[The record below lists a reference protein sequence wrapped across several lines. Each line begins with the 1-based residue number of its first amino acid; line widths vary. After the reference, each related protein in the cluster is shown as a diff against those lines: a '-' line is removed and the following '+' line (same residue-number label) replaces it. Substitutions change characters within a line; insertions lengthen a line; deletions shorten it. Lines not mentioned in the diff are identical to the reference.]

1 MQHPRTLKALALA
14 LALGLPMQARA
25 QAPFF
30 VPIPASILVGPLV
43 MLLIPLG
50 MELSK
55 SDEKRV
61 QELEARGDWASV
73 VAMATQHLGA
83 KPGDLYWLEL
93 RGRALQRQSGCTAA
107 LPDLRQA
114 FDERLAQAPVLPEP
128 AFAAGLALGLC
139 EMAVWAL
146 PAAADTMGR
155 LVALAPQRWE
165 PDYNLGV
172 IRALQGDL
180 DGARAAEAALRPRN
194 AEMADALLT
203 RYIVPG
209 PASPAPAAAAG
220 LSAQALPERLPPPLT
235 EQVLTIG
242 NRMLVLPQGRWYGT
256 AASSRTV
263 LGGHIRV
270 APVKIDRV
278 ELTTLGAFEVA
289 AAGRLAAAV
298 AFSANAKQAYGISYW
313 NVDDPCA
320 SRDGV
325 YVERFNSP
333 FDQPECL
340 RLRVLT
346 PAMMRAVA
354 DLQPVLQAAE
364 AAGAIQR
371 HGVVQ
376 RHAAAID
383 HHDFAGDVAGRVAG
397 QIGHHVGNFFGL
409 AQPLHGRAA
418 QDFCLASS
426 LVSTALAAS
435 SVAMVPGAT
444 AFTRMPWSAS
454 ASAITRVSW
463 LMPPLLTL

>member
-93 RGRALQRQSGCTAA
+93 RGRALQRQMGCAAA

-114 FDERLAQAPVLPEP
+114 FDGRLAQAPLQPEP
-128 AFAAGLALGLC
+128 TFAAGLSLGLC
-139 EMAVWAL
+139 EMAVWDL
-146 PAAADTMGR
+146 NAAAATMVR
-155 LVALAPQRWE
+155 LSPLAPQGWE
-165 PDYNLGV
+165 PIYNLGV

-194 AEMADALLT
+194 AEMADALLS

-209 PASPAPAAAAG
+209 SASPAPDTAAG
-220 LSAQALPERLPPPLT
+220 LSAQALPERLPPALA
-235 EQVLTIG
+235 EQALTIG
-242 NRMLVLPQGRWYGT
+242 NRMLVLPQGRWFGT

-278 ELTTLGAFEVA
+278 ELTTLGAFEVTG
-289 AAGRLAAAV
+289 AGRLAAAV
-298 AFSANAKQAYGISYW
+298 AFTANKKQAFGISYW

-364 AAGAIQR
+364 AAGATLPAAAYEVQYAR
-371 HGVVQ
+371 HGLDWVVTSTWLVPTH
-376 RHAAAID
+376 RL
-383 HHDFAGDVAGRVAG
+383 AGDLAAV
-397 QIGHHVGNFFGL
+397 QWGH
-409 AQPLHGRAA
+409 
-418 QDFCLASS
+418 
-426 LVSTALAAS
+426 ALANALRPLARWPQPQT
-435 SVAMVPGAT
+435 VAA
-444 AFTRMPWSAS
+444 
-454 ASAITRVSW
+454 
-463 LMPPLLTL
+463 PPLGPMP

>member
-1 MQHPRTLKALALA
+1 MQHPGTLKALVLA
-14 LALGLPMQARA
+14 VALGLPPQVRA

-30 VPIPASILVGPLV
+30 VPIPASILVAPLV

-61 QELEARGDWASV
+61 QELEARGDWASIA
-73 VAMATQHLGA
+73 AMATQHLGG

-364 AAGAIQR
+364 AAGATLP
-371 HGVVQ
+371 
-376 RHAAAID
+376 AAAYEVQYARYGLD
-383 HHDFAGDVAGRVAG
+383 WGVTSTWLVPTHRLAGDLAAV
-397 QIGHHVGNFFGL
+397 QWGH
-409 AQPLHGRAA
+409 
-418 QDFCLASS
+418 
-426 LVSTALAAS
+426 ALANALRPL
-435 SVAMVPGAT
+435 ARWPE
-444 AFTRMPWSAS
+444 PQ
-454 ASAITRVSW
+454 RVSPPA
-463 LMPPLLTL
+463 LGPMP

>member
-93 RGRALQRQSGCTAA
+93 RGRALQRQMGCAAA

-114 FDERLAQAPVLPEP
+114 FDGRLAQAPLQPEP
-128 AFAAGLALGLC
+128 TFAAGLSLGLC
-139 EMAVWAL
+139 EMAVWDL
-146 PAAADTMGR
+146 NAAAATMVR
-155 LVALAPQRWE
+155 LSPLAPQRWE
-165 PDYNLGV
+165 PIYNLGV

-194 AEMADALLT
+194 AEMADALLA

-209 PASPAPAAAAG
+209 SASPAPDTAAG
-220 LSAQALPERLPPPLT
+220 LSAQALPERLPPALA
-235 EQVLTIG
+235 EQALTIG
-242 NRMLVLPQGRWYGT
+242 NRMLVLPQGRWFGT

-278 ELTTLGAFEVA
+278 ELTTLGAFEVTG
-289 AAGRLAAAV
+289 AGRLAAAV
-298 AFSANAKQAYGISYW
+298 AFTANKKQAFGISYW

-364 AAGAIQR
+364 AAGATLPAAAYEVQYAR
-371 HGVVQ
+371 HGLDWVVTSTWLVPTHRLAGGPGGRAVGPRAGQ
-376 RHAAAID
+376 CLAPAGPVAAAAD
-383 HHDFAGDVAGRVAG
+383 RRCAAAGAHALSR
-397 QIGHHVGNFFGL
+397 
-409 AQPLHGRAA
+409 AQ
-418 QDFCLASS
+418 
-426 LVSTALAAS
+426 
-435 SVAMVPGAT
+435 
-444 AFTRMPWSAS
+444 AFTPERCSSGSCARHRLQRS
-454 ASAITRVSW
+454 RR
-463 LMPPLLTL
+463 